1 MISMKRIYIWGAGLY
16 SKLVYEVLDKNKCVI
31 VGFVDSNRLKQ
42 GELWEG
48 CIPIQSPEILKDSEF
63 DYIFISIKNYQ
74 LVLDSCLKL
83 GINEDK
89 VISFWKL
96 ETNMPYVDMEKKK
109 VVELEKKIIFL
120 EEEVI
125 RYKIRLENNLFEIS
139 HNSKI
144 YIRSSNDLLQ
154 KIIAKE
160 CSLCRFGD
168 GEFELIRGKKRS
180 FFQQV
185 NQELSFRL
193 GEVLKSKE
201 ENTIIAIANN
211 FGNLAC
217 YTEEAA
223 DAIREYLSE
232 GTRAEI
238 MDLLDEQRTYY
249 DAYVSRPYM
258 IYKDKAHAKKIFTL
272 FKKVWNNRRLLIV
285 EGSYTRTGVGN
296 DLFFGAD
303 SVRRIICP
311 NTNAFDYYERIL
323 KTVLRNIHEGD
334 LVLIALGPT
343 ATVLA
348 FDLAKQGI
356 QALDIGQLDNEYE
369 WFLRGAMQR
378 IEIPG
383 KGVSELEWC
392 RSPED
397 VEEDV
402 IYLSQI
408 IDRI

>member
-1 MISMKRIYIWGAGLY
+1 MKKVYIWGTGRY
-16 SKLVYEVLDKNKCVI
+16 SNAVYKTIDKNQCRI
-31 VGFVDSNRLKQ
+31 VGFIDSNREKQ
-42 GELWEG
+42 GKQWEN
-48 CIPIQSPEILKDSEF
+48 CIPILAPQILSIAVY
-63 DYIFISIKNYQ
+63 DYIFVSVKDYQ
-74 LVLDSCLKL
+74 PVLQHCFQLK
-83 GINEDK
+83 IPVEK
-89 VISFWKL
+89 VIPFWKSD
-96 ETNMPYVDMEKKK
+96 EKIPYVDGEKKK
-109 VVELEKKIIFL
+109 IVELEEQIETLKKDT
-120 EEEVI
+120 E
-125 RYKIRLENNLFEIS
+125 RYKWRFENYSYELEKTSTVEI
-139 HNSKI
+139 K
-144 YIRSSNDLLQ
+144 SSEDLL
-154 KIIAKE
+154 KE
-160 CSLCRFGD
+160 MLDKKTSLCRFGD
-168 GEFELIRGKKRS
+168 GELEIVRGKERLWY
-180 FFQQV
+180 QTV
-185 NQELSFRL
+185 NQGLSVRL
-193 GEVLKSKE
+193 KEILESNE
-201 ENTIIAIANN
+201 ENIMIAIANN

-258 IYKDKAHAKKIFTL
+258 IYKDKAHAKKVFTL